1 MVLTKEDFYDLTV
14 LELLQNL
21 WDYRD
26 TYHYIKIAK
35 HWPQLLLYESY
46 CKECLRENWSNNFP
60 ELEFVLVKISE
71 QVLVYNPCIIDDCE
85 KYFNFLIKI
94 RARKRKNKPS

>member
-35 HWPQLLLYESY
+35 HWPQLLLYGSY
-46 CKECLRENWSNNFP
+46 CKERLRE
-60 ELEFVLVKISE
+60 K
-71 QVLVYNPCIIDDCE
+71 
-85 KYFNFLIKI
+85 
-94 RARKRKNKPS
+94 